1 MRRGDYC
8 ASGDA
13 VIFDLVTAGDLPLSA
28 LGEVHRG
35 VCLNDTHTPHC
46 LARYHRR
53 MYKLSASS
61 IRRFLESRNASAVDL
76 VQLAKAL
83 KKSHRE
89 AGFWLRALYNVVHRV
104 PTLRMWARRL
114 VDGPRIRVATYYFAA
129 LTGVVG
135 APAGNLLWKRQED
148 FRLYPD
154 VQWYLYHL
162 VREMQLKPCFASE
175 SLKSLTFSK
184 FLLRFCSYLPFNLI
198 IEPSYPIS
206 NHLSC
211 NTLIIAGVATRFVS
225 V

>member
-1 MRRGDYC
+1 MADSTSNSAISERRATTRMRRGDYC

-13 VIFDLVTAGDLPLSA
+13 VIFDLVTAGNLPLSA

-35 VCLNDTHTPHC
+35 ICTNETHTPHC

-53 MYKLSASS
+53 LYKLSASS
-61 IRRFLESRNASAVDL
+61 IRRFLYRRKASAVDL

-89 AGFWLRALYNVVHRV
+89 SGFWLRALYNVVHRV

-114 VDGPRIRVATYYFAA
+114 VEGPRIRVATYYFAA

-175 SLKSLTFSK
+175 SLKTMVADAVYRALAAH
-184 FLLRFCSYLPFNLI
+184 LPPELIGVILRFVY
-198 IEPSYPIS
+198 
-206 NHLSC
+206 
-211 NTLIIAGVATRFVS
+211 
-225 V
+225 